1 MRFQMIHPR
10 EIAHIQKHRG
20 ALVVDVREPEKYAQ
34 EHFKG
39 ARNIPYGELERCLCR
54 LPARPM
60 ILYCDYGS
68 TSLLAARKLGAAGY
82 EVYTV
87 IGGFDAMRH
96 MISIDR

>member
-20 ALVVDVREPEKYAQ
+20 ALVVDVREPERYAE
-34 EHFKG
+34 EHWNG
-39 ARNIPYGELERCLCR
+39 ARNVPYEELERWLCR

-60 ILYCDYGS
+60 ILYCEYGS
-68 TSLLAARKLGAAGY
+68 TSLLAARKLGAEGY